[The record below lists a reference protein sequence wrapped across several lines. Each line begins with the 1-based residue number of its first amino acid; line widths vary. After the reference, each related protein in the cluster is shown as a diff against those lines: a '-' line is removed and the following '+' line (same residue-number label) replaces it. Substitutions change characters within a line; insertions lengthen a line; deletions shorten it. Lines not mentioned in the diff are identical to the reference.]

1 MQEQN
6 KQKTHQSEYA
16 LTAEQLAA
24 LLEAKLE
31 RARRMHESFR
41 QSQLAK
47 QLA

>member
-6 KQKTHQSEYA
+6 KQKTYQSEYE
-16 LTAEQLAA
+16 LTADELAA

-41 QSQLAK
+41 QSQLAT